1 MKTNEKDS
9 LSIKRF
15 SLELKKNI
23 LEMAFSAGA
32 SSSHLGGALSI
43 VDIMAVLFS
52 QKMKL
57 NNDPEWGDR
66 DRFILSKGHACL
78 AYYAALCE
86 KGYIEKKEL
95 QTFEKDDSNLLGHPV
110 INKKLGID
118 FSNGSL
124 GMGLSLGI
132 GVSISLKKKKKNNNV
147 YVILGDGE
155 CNEGSVWEASM
166 AASHFKLNN
175 LYAII
180 DNNNFQQTG
189 SNKHIMDTQNLKN
202 KWASFGWDTE
212 EVDGH
217 NVEQLFSYFNQN
229 KTSNAPKALI
239 AKTVKGKGF
248 SFSEN
253 NNDWHHSVLTKKLYD
268 QAVKELIE
276 NDY

>member
-1 MKTNEKDS
+1 
-9 LSIKRF
+9 
-15 SLELKKNI
+15 
-23 LEMAFSAGA
+23 
-32 SSSHLGGALSI
+32 
-43 VDIMAVLFS
+43 
-52 QKMKL
+52 
-57 NNDPEWGDR
+57 
-66 DRFILSKGHACL
+66 
-78 AYYAALCE
+78 
-86 KGYIEKKEL
+86 
-95 QTFEKDDSNLLGHPV
+95 
-110 INKKLGID
+110 
-118 FSNGSL
+118 
-124 GMGLSLGI
+124 MGLSLGI
-132 GVSISLKKKKKNNNV
+132 GVSISLKKKQKSNNV

-189 SNKHIMDTQNLKN
+189 SNKNIMDTQSLKN

-212 EVDGH
+212 EADGH
-217 NVEQLFSYFNQN
+217 DVEQLYSYFNQN

-248 SFSEN
+248 SFTEN

-268 QAVKELIE
+268 QALKELIK